1 MKKLTKVERQR
12 IDEITKFE
20 LASQDEIKS
29 LDIHVDAVLEA
40 LADIAKEPAFE
51 EALVTDESSL
61 YDFIGFFYEQH
72 EIDERLEFLRER
84 LGIEISDENE
94 LIYVLAQKLK
104 EQHDKG

>member
-1 MKKLTKVERQR
+1 MRKLTKAERKK
-12 IDEITKFE
+12 IDEINKFE

-29 LDIHVDAVLEA
+29 LDNYVDTVLEA
-40 LADIAKEPAFE
+40 LADIQNEPGIE

-72 EIDERLEFLRER
+72 EVDDCLDALRER

-94 LIYVLAQKLK
+94 LIYVLAQKLR
-104 EQHDKG
+104 DKT